1 MLAVKPEDIVRELNE
16 HPRREFTT
24 EDETD
29 SDDMGDE
36 YTDDGEE
43 AEDDGKMQYRIQ
55 FQRPNPGGTTTNT
68 APAPAAT
75 TPAPAVPTSAP
86 TSAFLAM
93 VQ

>member
-1 MLAVKPEDIVRELNE
+1 VLAVKPEDITRMLSE
-16 HPRREFTT
+16 HPPREFTT

-29 SDDMGDE
+29 SDE

-43 AEDDGKMQYRIQ
+43 GEDDGKMQYRIQ

-68 APAPAAT
+68 APAPPAT

-86 TSAFLAM
+86 SSAFLAM